1 MTATGTV
8 GGLLFAAWA
17 GVDKLWHVSR
27 WGALGRAR
35 ADEAQPR

>member
-17 GVDKLWHVSR
+17 GADHVWSHVLR
-27 WGALGRAR
+27 SRAR
-35 ADEAQPR
+35 SRTTSGT